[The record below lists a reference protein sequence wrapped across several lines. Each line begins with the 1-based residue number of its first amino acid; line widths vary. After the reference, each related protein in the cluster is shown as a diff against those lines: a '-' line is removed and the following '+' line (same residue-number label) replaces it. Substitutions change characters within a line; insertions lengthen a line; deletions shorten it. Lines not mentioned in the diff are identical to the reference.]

1 MLGHRFEGAGFIHG
15 ASAIA
20 NINPSSQE
28 VYRMRVSTAHS
39 RSRTWS
45 QRAAWLFA
53 ASALALTLAL
63 GGCRAGAH
71 NTGSQTPPQSQQAP
85 SGAPTPG
92 STTGSNNSSSLQQLE
107 NIDSQD
113 QNDSQ
118 QLNSAQSNAGVNYSS
133 QENNTLP

>member
-1 MLGHRFEGAGFIHG
+1 
-15 ASAIA
+15 
-20 NINPSSQE
+20 
-28 VYRMRVSTAHS
+28 MRVSTAHS

-53 ASALALTLAL
+53 VSALALTLAL

-85 SGAPTPG
+85 SGAPGGSSTGSTSGSTPG